1 MTVRLEID
9 GAERV
14 FAPEALVVIGYAGR
28 DRAAVEH
35 HIDELAGLGVPRPA
49 SIPLFMVFPPWL
61 ITQEPSITVA
71 GSQTSGEAEIVMV
84 VDGDEAFVTV
94 GSDHTDRVLEA
105 VDIVA
110 SKGVCGK
117 PVSTSGW
124 PAAAVGDRWGDLRLR
139 SHIDGGAAYQD
150 GSAGINL
157 PPLELVASIPW
168 SGPRPPLLRGLHR
181 HGARDRRHPPQRQLS
196 RRAGRPGFGP
206 DQAELPGGD
215 RASARWLRRRAPERG
230 STPIV

>member
-1 MTVRLEID
+1 MRLSVD
-9 GAERV
+9 GADRV

-61 ITQEPSITVA
+61 LTQAPSITVA
-71 GSQTSGEAEIVMV
+71 GSQTSGEAEIVVV

-110 SKGVCGK
+110 SKGVCPK
-117 PVSTSGW
+117 PVATSGW
-124 PAAAVGDRWGDLRLR
+124 PAAAVSGRWEDLTLSSR
-139 SHIDGGAAYQD
+139 IDGGVVYQD
-150 GSAGINL
+150 GSAGANL
-157 PPLELVASIPW
+157 PPLELVAATPW
-168 SGPRPPLLRGLHR
+168 AGPRPRCFAAFTGTVPVIG
-181 HGARDRRHPPQRQLS
+181 GI
-196 RRAGRPGFGP
+196 RPSASFM
-206 DQAELPGGD
+206 AELAGPGLEPVELSYRVETVPPLTG
-215 RASARWLRRRAPERG
+215 
-230 STPIV
+230 